1 MQKNRRANKASKR
14 KREEGRKADRKL
26 VEKANP
32 GLGNKYAKE
41 KLAAELKVARNTTA
55 GNVDA
60 VEDSILQRATGF
72 SSSQF
77 FAGLQRDQE
86 RKARGV
92 SGAGGGAQQKKKK
105 RKKTSGGASGG
116 YML

>member
-26 VEKANP
+26 IEKANP

-55 GNVDA
+55 GNIDA
-60 VEDSILQRATGF
+60 AEDSILQRATGF

-86 RKARGV
+86 RKASGA
-92 SGAGGGAQQKKKK
+92 SGAGGVAQKKKKK

-116 YML
+116 YIL